1 MKWAL
6 TLLCL
11 RVACAQPEADLGTG
25 KKLFQAHC
33 APCHGIDGGG
43 GRGAN
48 LTLPKL
54 RRAATDQAF
63 FDIAKNG
70 IEGTIMDGA
79 WQLSDGELWKVV
91 AYTRALGQTA
101 RVPVVGDPSLGKIL
115 YGRLGCTGCHVIAG
129 QGRSYGPELTAIG
142 ARRSAAYLK
151 EAIVDPGATV
161 PEEFAM
167 VRAKTR
173 DGQEVRGMRVNEDS
187 FTIQMR
193 DSSNRFQSL
202 RKSELSSLEHET
214 GKSAMPEFQSK
225 LSPGELDDLVSYL
238 AGLRGEP

>member
-1 MKWAL
+1 MKRAVL
-6 TLLCL
+6 LLCL
-11 RVACAQPEADLGTG
+11 PIAYAQSEGDLGTG

-33 APCHGIDGGG
+33 APCHGIDGAG

-54 RRAATDQAF
+54 KRAATDQAF

-91 AYTRALGQTA
+91 AYTRSLGQTA
-101 RVPVVGDPSLGKIL
+101 RVPIPGDPSLGKVL
-115 YGRLGCTGCHVIAG
+115 YGTLGCAGCHIVAG
-129 QGRSYGPELTAIG
+129 QGRSFGPELTAIG

-167 VRAKTR
+167 VRAKR
-173 DGQEVRGMRVNEDS
+173 ADGQDVRGMRVNEDS
-187 FTIQMR
+187 FTIQIR
-193 DSSNRFQSL
+193 DPSNRIQSL
-202 RKSELSSLEHET
+202 RKAELASLEHES
-214 GKSAMPEFQSK
+214 GKSAMPEFRTK
-225 LSPGELDDLVSYL
+225 LAPGELDDIVSYL